1 MSSLFPRGPLSV
13 PELVAAAL
21 ADDVGAGDRTTQ
33 WTVPEEA
40 AGRARIVAREA
51 GVVAGTGP
59 ATETFRLVGPD
70 TDVRWRRG
78 EGERVGAGGVV
89 AVVGGRVAA
98 LLTAER
104 TALNFLARLSGIA
117 SATARHVEAVEGTGC
132 RVTDTRKTTPGWR
145 ALEKAATAAG
155 GAVNHRSGLHDM
167 VLIKENHVRA
177 AGGVRA
183 ALAAAVPPAREAG
196 IPVEVEVGTLAELD
210 DALDGAPDRIL
221 LDNMDVP
228 DLREAVRRASSSGD
242 DRPVL
247 EASGG
252 ITLET
257 IRAVAETGVDLVSV
271 GRLTH
276 SAPALDVSMLL
287 EEA

>member
-1 MSSLFPRGPLSV
+1 M

-21 ADDVGAGDRTTQ
+21 AEDVGPGDRTTQ
-33 WTVPEEA
+33 WTVPEGA
-40 AGRARIVAREA
+40 RGRARIVAREA

-59 ATETFRLVGPD
+59 ATEAFRLVGPD
-70 TDVRWRRG
+70 TEVRWRRG
-78 EGERVGAGGVV
+78 DGERVGAGGTV
-89 AVVGGRVAA
+89 AVVEGRTAA

-104 TALNFLARLSGIA
+104 TALNFLARLSGVA
-117 SATARHVEAVEGTGC
+117 TTTARYVEAVEGTGC
-132 RVTDTRKTTPGWR
+132 RVTDTRKTAPGWR
-145 ALEKAATAAG
+145 DLEKAATAAG

-183 ALAAAVPPAREAG
+183 ALEAAVSRAREAG
-196 IPVEVEVGTLAELD
+196 IPVEVEVGTLDDLD
-210 DALDGAPDRIL
+210 AALAGAPDRIL
-221 LDNMDVP
+221 LDNMEVP
-228 DLREAVRRASSSGD
+228 DLREAVRRASSAGD

-252 ITLET
+252 VTLET
-257 IRAVAETGVDLVSV
+257 VRAVAETGVDLVSV
-271 GRLTH
+271 GALTH